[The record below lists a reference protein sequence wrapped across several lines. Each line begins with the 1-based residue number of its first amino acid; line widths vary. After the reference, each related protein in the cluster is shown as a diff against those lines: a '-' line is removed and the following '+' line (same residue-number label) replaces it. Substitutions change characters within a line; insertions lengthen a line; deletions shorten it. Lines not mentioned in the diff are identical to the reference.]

1 MNNGEVG
8 DLILRQLYKVRQK
21 EGFVRIPEEVNLPD
35 IDPDVVIDIS
45 SALGKRGLIRYYRT
59 GPHKSGLAKILPR
72 GIDLVEK
79 TEPPISLDQSVSI
92 HGSQN
97 MMSANTVNDARVS
110 INERAEKSPFQR
122 FSEWVRKTIWSSGG

>member
-1 MNNGEVG
+1 MNDGEVG

-72 GIDLVEK
+72 GIDRVEK
-79 TEPPISLDQSVSI
+79 TEPPISLDQSASI
-92 HGSQN
+92 HGFQN
-97 MMSANTVNDARVS
+97 IMSANTARVS
-110 INERAEKSPFQR
+110 IEERAEKSPFQR